1 MHLSTL
7 KVSAVVLGA
16 IFALSAV
23 KASAIPMGPLPG
35 GHGMIP
41 MGPLPGGGGH
51 KLVSSI
57 PMGPLPGGHG
67 VVSAIP
73 MGPLPGG
80 GGHQARA

>member
-1 MHLSTL
+1 MQLSTL

-41 MGPLPGGGGH
+41 MGPLPGG
-51 KLVSSI
+51 
-57 PMGPLPGGHG
+57 HG

>member
-1 MHLSTL
+1 MQLSTL

-16 IFALSAV
+16 IVALSGV

-35 GHGMIP
+35 GHGI
-41 MGPLPGGGGH
+41 
-51 KLVSSI
+51 I

-67 VVSAIP
+67 IIP

-80 GGHQARA
+80 HGLIPMGPLPGGHGLQARA